1 MPTDRDEC
9 VACHECATSVHT
21 GSKVYATAGKNK
33 DRNSGNY
40 QQAERDEHIHHPR
53 SFEYRV
59 VLVGKKEKRGQRR
72 EKERRREHTYAR
84 ERRRGETEEK
94 NRVGGR
100 EREKVDLRQI
110 VHRYT
115 RIEREEGR
123 WWPRDGGKR
132 EERTGCR
139 RGKHA
144 KVMYPPCLSSSIQ
157 SASWLL
163 GDPE

>member
-1 MPTDRDEC
+1 M
-9 VACHECATSVHT
+9 
-21 GSKVYATAGKNK
+21 
-33 DRNSGNY
+33 
-40 QQAERDEHIHHPR
+40 
-53 SFEYRV
+53 
-59 VLVGKKEKRGQRR
+59 
-72 EKERRREHTYAR
+72 
-84 ERRRGETEEK
+84 EK

-100 EREKVDLRQI
+100 EREGRSTPDCAQVYADR
-110 VHRYT
+110 
-115 RIEREEGR
+115 EGR
-123 WWPRDGGKR
+123 GDDRPRDGGKR